1 MVGEDGWRR
10 MRVVWCGGAGGWA
23 NARRWAAVANARR
36 RLGDKKTKPF
46 SFTQTPDAFCVKAD
60 LPGMP
65 KDAIKVDVD
74 GDVLSIEAAREEEKT
89 EAGGGDTV
97 HRRERVATWAK
108 RSLRLPTSA
117 DTGSVDAKYE
127 DGVLQLTIPKK
138 KEEKERKRKVEV
150 K

>member
-1 MVGEDGWRR
+1 M
-10 MRVVWCGGAGGWA
+10 
-23 NARRWAAVANARR
+23 
-36 RLGDKKTKPF
+36 
-46 SFTQTPDAFCVKAD
+46 
-60 LPGMP
+60 PGMP